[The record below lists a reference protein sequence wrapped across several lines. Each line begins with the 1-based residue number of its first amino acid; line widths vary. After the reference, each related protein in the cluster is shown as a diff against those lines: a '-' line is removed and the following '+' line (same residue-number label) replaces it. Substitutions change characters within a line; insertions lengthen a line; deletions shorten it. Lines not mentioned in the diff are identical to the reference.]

1 MALYWKRRGDC
12 GYTTK
17 KHARMCPQR
26 KVIAMGARRQWV
38 GTLVIL
44 VMLLVISSVPAYAE
58 RGRHGGGGHGFRGH
72 GFRGHGF
79 RGHEFRGHRFRGS
92 HRSGGARVFIR
103 PSIIVPFGA
112 YWGPSWEPYDYPPAV
127 VAPSPR
133 VYVQPS
139 APVAAV
145 PAPPSYWYYCDASQS
160 YYPYVQQCPGGW
172 RPVTPTPP

>member
-1 MALYWKRRGDC
+1 M
-12 GYTTK
+12 
-17 KHARMCPQR
+17 
-26 KVIAMGARRQWV
+26 AMGTWRKWV

-44 VMLLVISSVPAYAE
+44 VALLVISSVPGYA
-58 RGRHGGGGHGFRGH
+58 GRGGHGFRGH

-79 RGHEFRGHRFRGS
+79 KGHDFRGHGFRGS

-112 YWGPSWEPYDYPPAV
+112 YWGPYWEPYDYPPVV

-133 VYVQPS
+133 VYAQPLAPVQP
-139 APVAAV
+139 
-145 PAPPSYWYYCDASQS
+145 PPFYWYYCDAAQA